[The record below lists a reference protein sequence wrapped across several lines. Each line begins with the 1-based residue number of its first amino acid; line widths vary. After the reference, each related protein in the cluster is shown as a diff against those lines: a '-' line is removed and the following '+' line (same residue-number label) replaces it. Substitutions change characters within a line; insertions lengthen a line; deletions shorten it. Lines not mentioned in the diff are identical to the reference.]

1 MTRLSRRCRQTLYIT
16 RTLTHDFTP
25 FSAQTTTSTIYH
37 SMPRHSRHNT
47 VLSDDDDDD
56 EELLEV
62 PQPKRQRRSRDH
74 ISDVELF
81 DERTRGQRGHRRPS
95 SKQASN
101 GTLKSLILLVILV
114 YKAKEYITERD
125 AVEEQIRK
133 LTHQLAKAKRDVA
146 RKRNGRLSND
156 VFSSTNNAVILII
169 SSLIQLSRTRT
180 RTPLR
185 ARMMRTWRRGRFR

>member
-1 MTRLSRRCRQTLYIT
+1 MTRLSRRCRQTLYIS

-25 FSAQTTTSTIYH
+25 FSAQTTSSTIYH

-47 VLSDDDDDD
+47 VLSEDDDDD

-74 ISDVELF
+74 TSDIELF

-101 GTLKSLILLVILV
+101 GTFLTLLVILV
-114 YKAKEYITERD
+114 YRVKEYITERD
-125 AVEEQIRK
+125 AAEEQIRK
-133 LTHQLAKAKRDVA
+133 LTRQLAKAKRDVA
-146 RKRNGRLSND
+146 RELNGTLSID
-156 VFSSTNNAVILII
+156 VFSSTNNAVIFII
-169 SSLIQLSRTRT
+169 LSLVQASRTRT

-185 ARMMRTWRRGRFR
+185 ARMMTIWRRGRFR